1 MRIDVDATHNIVLPS
16 GPPALHR
23 QVNVYESRPR
33 VGKEKLYLQRA
44 TMFLD
49 GIQVDTGYTM
59 VKNYEHY
66 ELVMLCNNKKLYPH
80 AYKRWYYFGKDHYET
95 DEYEVID
102 LCTKQVLMDWAYNEE
117 TDTLYRTNQGQDQGP
132 NCCAKCNRKETEYCQ
147 TGECVVI
154 VEPHKNDVN
163 TCAYSQE
170 MYAKLEQISEQN
182 EPPRTKEF
190 KARHN
195 LSMNPRRCKNP
206 TIQTSLEQSQR
217 VDKEIQELIKAI
229 NTRN

>member
-1 MRIDVDATHNIVLPS
+1 MNNEMKIDVEATHNLVLPS

-33 VGKEKLYLQRA
+33 VGKEKFYLQCA

-59 VKNYEHY
+59 VKSYDKF
-66 ELVMLCNNKKLYPH
+66 ELIMLCNNKKLYPH
-80 AYKRWYYFGKDHYET
+80 AYKRWDYFGNDYYET

-102 LCTKQVLMDWAYNEE
+102 LCTTRVLMDWAYNEE
-117 TDTLYRTNQGQDQGP
+117 TDTLYRTSQDQNP
-132 NCCAKCNRKETEYCQ
+132 NCCAKCNRKETEFCQ

-154 VEPHKNDVN
+154 VEPHKNDLH

-170 MYAKLEQISEQN
+170 LYAKLEQISEQN
-182 EPPRTKEF
+182 EPPQVKEC
-190 KARHN
+190 KALHN
-195 LSMNPRRCKNP
+195 FQLKPSPNANQ
-206 TIQTSLEQSQR
+206 TIQTSQR

-229 NTRN
+229 KHANK